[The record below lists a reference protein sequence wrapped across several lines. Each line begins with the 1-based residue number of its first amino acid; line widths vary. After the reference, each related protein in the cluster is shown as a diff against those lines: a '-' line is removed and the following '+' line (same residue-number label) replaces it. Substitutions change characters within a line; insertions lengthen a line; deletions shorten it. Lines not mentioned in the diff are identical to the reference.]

1 MVEKN
6 TYSKLALK
14 TYSIH
19 SIYCSVSAC
28 LCYTVR
34 TLSTSVAVPERF
46 DADPYPTFQADADP
60 DPKYFSKREKICF
73 LPNLHFFSS
82 L

>member
-60 DPKYFSKREKICF
+60 DPKYFS
-73 LPNLHFFSS
+73 
-82 L
+82 